1 MTPEGEL
8 IVRVA
13 WDGSRVAA
21 IDLWSTRPR
30 AAGRVL
36 IDRSAAE
43 AVAIVPRLFSI
54 CGRAQAVAAALAC
67 EAAAGRDDNPGTRAA
82 RTRLVRGE
90 MMQEYLWRM
99 LIDWPPLT
107 GRAPLPQILAEARR
121 EIGEALAHDEGA
133 AVFAATIDA
142 GRRPIE
148 MPDAMRAIV
157 QTHVLGPG
165 EPWTVL
171 DDPAAGEGWLARRG
185 SVAAEAVSRLFD
197 ESPALGASAVALLP
211 AKSDAVAR
219 SVDAALETDPAFE
232 QAPTWHGAPAE
243 TGALARMQGA
253 PLIAHVRRIAGHS
266 AVARLLARM
275 VELFDMTRPG
285 ADSEAAL
292 CGAAAPAPGRGLGWV
307 ETARGLLVH
316 AVELV
321 AGRVK
326 RYRIVAP
333 TEWNFHPRGALVG
346 GLAGVAARDADAL
359 TRLVRMVVHSLD
371 PCVASRI
378 EVVQI

>member
-1 MTPEGEL
+1 VTPEGEL

-13 WDGSRVAA
+13 WDGSRVVAV
-21 IDLWSTRPR
+21 DLASTRPR
-30 AAGRVL
+30 GVSRVL
-36 IDRSAAE
+36 IDRTAAE

-67 EAAAGRDDNPGTRAA
+67 EAAASRDDEPPIQAA

-107 GRAPLPQILAEARR
+107 GRAPLPQVLAEARR
-121 EIGEALAHDEGA
+121 EIGEALARDEGA
-133 AVFAATIDA
+133 AAFAATTGA
-142 GRRPIE
+142 GRRAVQL
-148 MPDAMRAIV
+148 PDVVREIV
-157 QTHVLGPG
+157 QTHVLGHG

-171 DDPAAGEGWLARRG
+171 DDPAAGEGWLVRRG
-185 SVAAEAVSRLFD
+185 SVTSEAVSRLFT
-197 ESPALGASAVALLP
+197 EAPALGASAVALLP
-211 AKSDAVAR
+211 GESDAVAR

-243 TGALARMQGA
+243 TGALSRMQA
-253 PLIAHVRRIAGHS
+253 TPLIAHFQRIAGHS
-266 AVARLLARM
+266 AAARLLARV
-275 VELFDMTRPG
+275 VELVGMLRPG
-285 ADSEAAL
+285 TGSEAAV
-292 CGAAAPAPGRGLGWV
+292 CGAAAPAPGHGLGWV

-333 TEWNFHPRGALVG
+333 TEWNFHPRGALVA

-359 TRLVRMVVHSLD
+359 ARLVRTVVQSLD

-378 EVVQI
+378 EVERV

>member
-1 MTPEGEL
+1 MTSEGEL

-13 WDGSRVAA
+13 WDESRIVAV
-21 IDLWSTRPR
+21 DLASTRPR
-30 AAGRVL
+30 GASRVL
-36 IDRSAAE
+36 IDRTAAE

-67 EAAAGRDDNPGTRAA
+67 EAAASRDDEPPIQAA

-90 MMQEYLWRM
+90 MMQEYLWRV
-99 LIDWPPLT
+99 LVDWPPLT
-107 GRAPLPQILAEARR
+107 GRAPLPQVLAEARR
-121 EIGEALAHDEGA
+121 EIGEALARDEGA
-133 AVFAATIDA
+133 ASFAATIDA
-142 GRRPIE
+142 GRRTIE
-148 MPDAMRAIV
+148 MPDAVRTVV

-165 EPWTVL
+165 EPWAVL
-171 DDPAAGEGWLARRG
+171 DDPAAGERWLARRG
-185 SVAAEAVSRLFD
+185 SVAAEAVSRLFA

-211 AKSDAVAR
+211 AESDAVAR
-219 SVDAALETDPAFE
+219 SVGTALETDPSFE
-232 QAPTWHGAPAE
+232 EAPTWHGAPAE

-253 PLIAHVRRIAGHS
+253 PLIAHVQRIAGHS
-266 AVARLLARM
+266 AAARLLARM
-275 VELFDMTRPG
+275 VELVGMIRPG
-285 ADSEAAL
+285 TVSEAAL
-292 CGAAAPAPGRGLGWV
+292 CGAAAPAPGHGLGWV

-333 TEWNFHPRGALVG
+333 TEWNFHPRGALVA

-359 TRLVRMVVHSLD
+359 ARLVRTVVQSLD

-378 EVVQI
+378 EVEQA